1 MVEPSQQQLTGMV
14 VATARKGWKQ
24 SHAGIQLLPSF
35 RGGAGGD
42 RSLLWP
48 FVASPTLDGRLVACE
63 WLGRI
68 RRIEILDWRIQPID
82 IANFAFVCQPA
93 R

>member
-1 MVEPSQQQLTGMV
+1 MQASSYFLVS
-14 VATARKGWKQ
+14 
-24 SHAGIQLLPSF
+24 
-35 RGGAGGD
+35 GAGVD

-48 FVASPTLDGRLVACE
+48 FVASPAFRMAVSSLVNGLAA
-63 WLGRI
+63 I

>member
-1 MVEPSQQQLTGMV
+1 MQASSYFLVFEGC
-14 VATARKGWKQ
+14 G
-24 SHAGIQLLPSF
+24 
-35 RGGAGGD
+35 GGD

-48 FVASPTLDGRLVACE
+48 FVASPAFRMAVSSLVK

-82 IANFAFVCQPA
+82 IANFAFVSSQQDDWVDMASAVSPHLVV
-93 R
+93 